1 MPASVVSH
9 RQEAIEVP
17 VLSLDVVDVV
27 IVVAAAAAVDVVGD
41 RCGRFLPFPSFNFDL
56 FLLSF
61 STENLFWDGGA

>member
-27 IVVAAAAAVDVVGD
+27 IVVAAAAVDVVGD
-41 RCGRFLPFPSFNFDL
+41 RCGRFFA
-56 FLLSF
+56 F
-61 STENLFWDGGA
+61 SEL